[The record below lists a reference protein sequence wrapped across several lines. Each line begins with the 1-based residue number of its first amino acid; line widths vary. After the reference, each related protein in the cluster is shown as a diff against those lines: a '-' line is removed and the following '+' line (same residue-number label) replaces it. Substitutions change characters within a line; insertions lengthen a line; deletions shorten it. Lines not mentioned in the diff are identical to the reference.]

1 MNRPIAAQ
9 DTQRERAIHL
19 VVNGERRA
27 ALGSTSTTL
36 LEFLRYQLG
45 LTGSKNGCDM
55 GDCGACTVLVDS
67 VPQLSCI
74 TLAAEMEGCS
84 IETVEG
90 GPPSPIHLAFD
101 QQVAAQCGYCTPGF
115 VIALTGLFRENPRAS
130 EEEIRHCLGA
140 NICRCTGYTKIIAA
154 ALQAQ
159 ALLLEES
166 P

>member
-1 MNRPIAAQ
+1 VRQPDPRVLNLR
-9 DTQRERAIHL
+9 
-19 VVNGERRA
+19 VNGESR
-27 ALGSTSTTL
+27 TL
-36 LEFLRYQLG
+36 LVAPQQTLLDALRVTLG

-55 GDCGACTVLVDS
+55 GDCGACTVLVDD

-74 TLAAEMEGCS
+74 TLAAEMEGCAV
-84 IETVEG
+84 ETVEG
-90 GPPSPIHLAFD
+90 APPSPIHLAFD
-101 QQVAAQCGYCTPGF
+101 EQVAAQCGYCTPGF
-115 VIALTGLFRENPRAS
+115 VIALTGLFRENPKAS
-130 EEEIRHCLGA
+130 EDEILHCLGA